1 MLLCC
6 ECEVVIW
13 GVCSAADIKKA
24 YFPDVHSTEIK
35 HRVDDGRAFAISVF
49 FKNTK

>member
-35 HRVDDGRAFAISVF
+35 HRVDDGRL
-49 FKNTK
+49 